1 MSSHTHTKNIYRV
14 CVLKRQMTDV
24 SHCAQ
29 RQDCK
34 CIHKGLSQASC
45 QGVHGLQD
53 SDVHNTRPAM
63 HFGKAM
69 DEDEE
74 VSFILCVF
82 WSLNKFL
89 EVSDTLWAQCQ
100 VPSLSKVTWCF
111 FDAGR
116 HASVNVE
123 RLLVARPGEI
133 TPPPEAIDFIP
144 TLYLRCKIPK
154 SKVIQYSKLYIV
166 ILIWFDK
173 LIWFWFLVPL
183 ELDIDI
189 DIRYFD
195 LILIGGGSGV
205 EFSTSFRDPTEA
217 AASRASLW
225 WPARP

>member
-1 MSSHTHTKNIYRV
+1 
-14 CVLKRQMTDV
+14 
-24 SHCAQ
+24 
-29 RQDCK
+29 
-34 CIHKGLSQASC
+34 
-45 QGVHGLQD
+45 
-53 SDVHNTRPAM
+53 M

-74 VSFILCVF
+74 ISFILCVF

-89 EVSDTLWAQCQ
+89 EVSDTLWDQCQ

-166 ILIWFDK
+166 ILI
-173 LIWFWFLVPL
+173 
-183 ELDIDI
+183 
-189 DIRYFD
+189 
-195 LILIGGGSGV
+195 
-205 EFSTSFRDPTEA
+205 
-217 AASRASLW
+217 
-225 WPARP
+225 